1 MPPKQKQVDG
11 KERMH
16 EITIHPQEGF
26 EGKDDVKVGINGKVY
41 QIKRGFKVQIPE
53 SVLKNLEDCKYT
65 IVSRDDNG
73 NEDIREVPRFSYT
86 YHGVVQEPEPEE
98 EESEDPEEE
107 EPARVTT
114 PVVRTAGKK
123 KKKKSKGGAS
133 KKKPATKAP
142 EQTTGDQEKVND
154 G

>member
-1 MPPKQKQVDG
+1 MPPKQKEVDG

-16 EITIHPQEGF
+16 EITIHAQEGF
-26 EGKDDVKVGINGKVY
+26 EGKDDVKVGVNGKVY

-53 SVLKNLEDCKYT
+53 SVLRNLEDCKYT
-65 IVSRDDNG
+65 IVSRDDQG

-86 YHGVVQEPEPEE
+86 YHGVVQEPEPEDPE
-98 EESEDPEEE
+98 EPEDSEEE
-107 EPARVTT
+107 EPPRTAT
-114 PVVRTAGKK
+114 PVKRTTAK
-123 KKKKSKGGAS
+123 KKKKSKAGA
-133 KKKPATKAP
+133 KKKAATKAP